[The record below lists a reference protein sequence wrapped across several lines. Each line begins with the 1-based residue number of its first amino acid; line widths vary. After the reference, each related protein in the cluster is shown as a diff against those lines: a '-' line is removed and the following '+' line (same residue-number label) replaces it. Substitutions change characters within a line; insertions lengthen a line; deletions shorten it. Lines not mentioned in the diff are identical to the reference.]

1 MLQPGG
7 FANPATNAV
16 LTLITA
22 ETLRF
27 VRGRCFFAMATL
39 LSTLTLVFAPAAL
52 ASRTPLDIRV
62 FARVPTP
69 GQPEPVAVGPDRRIY
84 VGTNQQD
91 DGDSSAPSEVFV
103 YSRQGHLRRAIELRR
118 QRLDQSHGIQ
128 GLAFDGEG
136 RLYALDR
143 SAAPRVVRIN
153 LKTGHQRDYA
163 RFRDVPSCS
172 ASGQSRDCSATTGDL
187 PPAPDYAAF
196 APDGHLYAT
205 DIDQALIWR
214 VPPGGGRPR
223 VWFTDPLLESIFGPN
238 GIQVMGDGRTL
249 VFADTVGS
257 QSSGH
262 FPAGA
267 LYTLRIRSDG
277 RPGPLTELWL
287 SRPADGPD
295 GFAIAQS
302 GRIYV
307 ALAGANQIAVI
318 SPEGEELARAPAT
331 SEENSSLDVPL
342 DGPASVAFLGRRLL
356 VTNQSLSGNPS
367 SWAVLD
373 VFAGERGLPLFY
385 P

>member
-1 MLQPGG
+1 M
-7 FANPATNAV
+7 
-16 LTLITA
+16 
-22 ETLRF
+22 
-27 VRGRCFFAMATL
+27 AML
-39 LSTLTLVFAPAAL
+39 LSASTLVFALPAL
-52 ASRTPLDIRV
+52 ASRAPLDIRV

-91 DGDSSAPSEVFV
+91 YGDSSSPSEVFV
-103 YSRQGHLRRAIELRR
+103 YSQEGHLRRTIGLRR
-118 QRLDQSHGIQ
+118 QRLDESHGIQ

-143 SAAPRVVRIN
+143 SANPRVVRIN

-187 PPAPDYAAF
+187 PAAPDYAVF
-196 APDGHLYAT
+196 APDGRMYVT

-223 VWFTDPLLESIFGPN
+223 VWFTDPLLESAFGPN
-238 GIQVMGDGRTL
+238 GIQVMRDGRTL
-249 VFADTVGS
+249 VVADTIGS

-267 LYTLRIRSDG
+267 LYTLPIRSDG

-295 GFAIAQS
+295 GFAIARS

-307 ALAGANQIAVI
+307 ALAAANQIAVV
-318 SPEGEELARAPAT
+318 SPDGEELTRAPAT
-331 SEENSSLDVPL
+331 SAENSSLDVPL

-356 VTNQSLSGNPS
+356 VTNQSLGGSPS

-373 VFAGERGLPLFY
+373 VFAGERGLPLSY